1 MKAMK
6 LCLYPVLLT
15 SMLFSA
21 AGLAEAS
28 EQTTVQA
35 PSVGAAETN
44 QAKNETTV
52 KEFTELISS
61 NRNITE
67 FSAKISND
75 GTFYSNLQSQVVF
88 KTPLAYV
95 THMSFNGG
103 EVIVQKG
110 NGQPIV
116 HTISKSEGSVFD
128 LGGGDGMFN
137 FGETKLNLNLKNK
150 LGLNGDNMTY
160 TVRANVDYTHYI
172 SGWDQ
177 MTNGKQTVTKQVVQF
192 SFGDD
197 KSQLE
202 VVPN

>member
-21 AGLAEAS
+21 ASLGEAS
-28 EQTTVQA
+28 EQSTLQPA
-35 PSVGAAETN
+35 SVGTSETIK
-44 QAKNETTV
+44 ATTDTTV

-61 NRNITE
+61 NRKISE
-67 FSAKISND
+67 FFAKVSND

-88 KTPLAYV
+88 NTPLAYV
-95 THMSFNGG
+95 THISFNGG
-103 EVIVQKG
+103 EIIVQKG
-110 NGQPIV
+110 NGQPII